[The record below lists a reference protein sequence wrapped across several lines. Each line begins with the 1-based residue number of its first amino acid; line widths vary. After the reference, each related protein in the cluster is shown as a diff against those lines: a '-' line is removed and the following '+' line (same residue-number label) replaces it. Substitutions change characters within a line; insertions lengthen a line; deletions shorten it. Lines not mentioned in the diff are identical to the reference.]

1 MNKRSVMAPLNPK
14 PPPEEVKA
22 EEQKDLEDDI
32 FDLPKNDAVADVA
45 EKLDAVRIEEHPD
58 KNPPAPKP
66 KAESQTQKS
75 APSGRKRDY
84 SHLTK
89 AREKSL
95 ETRRRK
101 KQEKEKLD
109 TDAQA
114 YKERMEYERLCEK
127 FNKQPVPKVVSK
139 PVADQGR
146 SQASAEPPPP
156 VEQPVESYQHKGSAN
171 SEAYTGQSV
180 IDYDR
185 IVNGV
190 TNSLTKNELY
200 FKELETKIRE
210 DERKKSAEQ
219 MKLWQQDQ
227 HRKQRSQQAYGILSG
242 NSRRNQVFDRTSALR
257 NSYTAR
263 YKNNWY

>member
-1 MNKRSVMAPLNPK
+1 MNKRNVMAPLNPK
-14 PPPEEVKA
+14 PPPEEVVP
-22 EEQKDLEDDI
+22 EEPKDLEDDI
-32 FDLPKNDAVADVA
+32 FDLPKNDAVSDVA
-45 EKLDAVRIEEHPD
+45 EKLDAVRIEEHPV
-58 KNPPAPKP
+58 KNTPAPKP
-66 KAESQTQKS
+66 KA
-75 APSGRKRDY
+75 KRDY

-95 ETRRRK
+95 EARRRK
-101 KQEKEKLD
+101 KEEKAKLD

-127 FNKQPVPKVVSK
+127 FNKQPVPEVVSK

-156 VEQPVESYQHKGSAN
+156 VEQVAPVYEHKGSAN
-171 SEAYTGQSV
+171 VNSST

-210 DERKKSAEQ
+210 DERKKGEEQ

>member
-1 MNKRSVMAPLNPK
+1 MAPLNPK
-14 PPPEEVKA
+14 PSPEEVAA
-22 EEQKDLEDDI
+22 EEPKDLEDDI
-32 FDLPKNDAVADVA
+32 FDLSKKNDPVADVTESVKQIA
-45 EKLDAVRIEEHPD
+45 LGKQGRTADAVRIEEPPIP
-58 KNPPAPKP
+58 NTPAPKP
-66 KAESQTQKS
+66 KA
-75 APSGRKRDY
+75 KRDY

-95 ETRRRK
+95 EARRK
-101 KQEKEKLD
+101 KKEEKSKLD

-139 PVADQGR
+139 P
-146 SQASAEPPPP
+146 EPPPP
-156 VEQPVESYQHKGSAN
+156 VEQVAPVYEHKGSAN
-171 SEAYTGQSV
+171 VNSST

-185 IVNGV
+185 IVSGV
-190 TNSLTKNELY
+190 TNSLTKSELY

-210 DERKKSAEQ
+210 DERKKSAEK
-219 MKLWQQDQ
+219 MKLWEQDQ
-227 HRKQRSQQAYGILSG
+227 HRKQRSQQAYGMLSG

>member
-1 MNKRSVMAPLNPK
+1 MAPLNPK
-14 PPPEEVKA
+14 PSPEEVAA
-22 EEQKDLEDDI
+22 EEPKDLEDDI
-32 FDLPKNDAVADVA
+32 FDLSKKNDPVADVA
-45 EKLDAVRIEEHPD
+45 EKLETVRIEEHPV
-58 KNPPAPKP
+58 KNPPASKP
-66 KAESQTQKS
+66 KA
-75 APSGRKRDY
+75 KRDY

-95 ETRRRK
+95 EARRRK
-101 KQEKEKLD
+101 KEEKSKLD

-139 PVADQGR
+139 P
-146 SQASAEPPPP
+146 EPPPP
-156 VEQPVESYQHKGSAN
+156 VEQVAPVYEHKGSAN
-171 SEAYTGQSV
+171 VNSST

-185 IVNGV
+185 IVSGV
-190 TNSLTKNELY
+190 TNSLTKSELY

-210 DERKKSAEQ
+210 DERKKSAEK
-219 MKLWQQDQ
+219 MKLWEQDQ
-227 HRKQRSQQAYGILSG
+227 HRKQRSQQAYGMLSG

>member
-14 PPPEEVKA
+14 PPPEEVVA
-22 EEQKDLEDDI
+22 EEPKDLEDDI
-32 FDLPKNDAVADVA
+32 FDLSKKNDAVSDVA
-45 EKLDAVRIEEHPD
+45 EKLDAVRVEEHPV
-58 KNPPAPKP
+58 KNSPPSKP
-66 KAESQTQKS
+66 K
-75 APSGRKRDY
+75 GKRDY

-95 ETRRRK
+95 EARRRK
-101 KQEKEKLD
+101 KEEKAKLD

-139 PVADQGR
+139 P
-146 SQASAEPPPP
+146 EPPPP
-156 VEQPVESYQHKGSAN
+156 VEQVAPVYEHKGSAN
-171 SEAYTGQSV
+171 VNSST

-190 TNSLTKNELY
+190 TNSLTKSELY

-210 DERKKSAEQ
+210 DERKKGEEQ